1 MKEKNISRLR
11 LVSFFIVLVVIA
23 LVSRLYYIQIIYGD
37 EFSDRADRQYTRPS
51 QNLFDRG
58 SIFLKDKDGRLISGA
73 GIKTGFTVAL
83 NPSILEN
90 ASSTYQALQPILT
103 IDKEMFFKR
112 AGKSEDPYEEI
123 AHHISIDV
131 AEKIQELDITGLR
144 VYKDQWRYYPGNSLA
159 SQTLGFVAFD
169 GDVLTGVYGMER
181 YYNDILNRE
190 GDNLYVNFFAE
201 VFANLNKTIFSQ
213 ANEREGDVVTSLE
226 PSVQLYLESKLREIH
241 SKWNPRLTAG
251 IIINPQNGSIYALAV
266 YPTFDANNFSGEEFT
281 SIFSNP
287 LVENIYEMGS
297 IIKTLTMAAGLDS
310 GAVTAKTTYYDH
322 GFIDI
327 DEYTISNFDSKGRGR
342 VNMQEVL
349 SQSLNTGAV
358 FVSSEMGNDVF
369 AKYMK
374 SYGIGEETGID
385 LPNESAGL
393 ISNLDSPRNI
403 EYATASFG
411 QGIAMTPIATVRAL
425 SVLANGG
432 VLVTPHIAQ
441 VIKYRNGL
449 SKKVSFNDGERVIK
463 EASSREITRMLVK
476 VVDEALLGG
485 TVKITNYSIAAK
497 TGTAQIAKVDE
508 RGYYDDRFLHSFFG
522 YFPAYDPE
530 FLIFLYTVEPKQVRY
545 ASQTLTHPFIDIVK
559 FLTNYYEIPP
569 DR

>member
-11 LVSFFIVLVVIA
+11 IVSIFIVLVVIA
-23 LVSRLYYIQIIYGD
+23 LVSRLYYVQIIYGD

-241 SKWNPRLTAG
+241 SKWNSRLTAG

-322 GFIDI
+322 GFVDI
-327 DEYTISNFDSKGRGR
+327 DGYTISNFDSKGRGR

-358 FVSSEMGNDVF
+358 FVSMEMGNDVF

-374 SYGIGEETGID
+374 SYGVGEETGID

-485 TVKITNYSIAAK
+485 TVKITNYSIAEK

>member
-190 GDNLYVNFFAE
+190 GDNLYVNFFAV

-213 ANEREGDVVTSLE
+213 ANERAGDIVTSLE
-226 PSVQLYLESKLREIH
+226 PSVQLYLESKLRETL

-251 IIINPQNGSIYALAV
+251 IIINPQ
-266 YPTFDANNFSGEEFT
+266 D
-281 SIFSNP
+281 
-287 LVENIYEMGS
+287 
-297 IIKTLTMAAGLDS
+297 
-310 GAVTAKTTYYDH
+310 
-322 GFIDI
+322 
-327 DEYTISNFDSKGRGR
+327 
-342 VNMQEVL
+342 
-349 SQSLNTGAV
+349 
-358 FVSSEMGNDVF
+358 
-369 AKYMK
+369 
-374 SYGIGEETGID
+374 
-385 LPNESAGL
+385 
-393 ISNLDSPRNI
+393 
-403 EYATASFG
+403 
-411 QGIAMTPIATVRAL
+411 
-425 SVLANGG
+425 
-432 VLVTPHIAQ
+432 
-441 VIKYRNGL
+441 
-449 SKKVSFNDGERVIK
+449 
-463 EASSREITRMLVK
+463 
-476 VVDEALLGG
+476 
-485 TVKITNYSIAAK
+485 
-497 TGTAQIAKVDE
+497 
-508 RGYYDDRFLHSFFG
+508 
-522 YFPAYDPE
+522 
-530 FLIFLYTVEPKQVRY
+530 
-545 ASQTLTHPFIDIVK
+545 
-559 FLTNYYEIPP
+559 
-569 DR
+569 

>member
-11 LVSFFIVLVVIA
+11 IVSIFIVLVVIA
-23 LVSRLYYIQIIYGD
+23 LVSRLYYVQIIYGD
-37 EFSDRADRQYTRPS
+37 EFSDRADRQYMRPS

-58 SIFLKDKDGRLISGA
+58 SIFFKDKDGRLISGA

-144 VYKDQWRYYPGNSLA
+144 VYKDQWRFYPGNSLA

-241 SKWNPRLTAG
+241 SKWNSRLTAG

-322 GFIDI
+322 GFVDI
-327 DEYTISNFDSKGRGR
+327 DGYTISNFDSKGRGR

-393 ISNLDSPRNI
+393 ISNLDSPRKI

>member
-1 MKEKNISRLR
+1 M
-11 LVSFFIVLVVIA
+11 LVVIA
-23 LVSRLYYIQIIYGD
+23 LVSRLYYVQIIYGD
-37 EFSDRADRQYTRPS
+37 EFSDRADRQYMRPS

-58 SIFLKDKDGRLISGA
+58 SIFFKDKDGRLISGA

-144 VYKDQWRYYPGNSLA
+144 VYKDQWRFYPGNSLA

-213 ANEREGDVVTSLE
+213 ANERAGDIVTSLE

-241 SKWNPRLTAG
+241 SKWNSRLTAG

-322 GFIDI
+322 GFVDI
-327 DEYTISNFDSKGRGR
+327 DGYTISNFDSKGRGR

-393 ISNLDSPRNI
+393 ISNLDSPRKI

-545 ASQTLTHPFIDIVK
+545 ASQTLTHPFIDTVK

>member
-11 LVSFFIVLVVIA
+11 IVSIFIVLVVIA
-23 LVSRLYYIQIIYGD
+23 LVSRLYYVQIIYGD
-37 EFSDRADRQYTRPS
+37 EFSDRADRQYMRPS

-58 SIFLKDKDGRLISGA
+58 SIFFKDKDGRLISGA

-241 SKWNPRLTAG
+241 SKWNSRLTAG

-393 ISNLDSPRNI
+393 ISNLDSPRKI

>member
-241 SKWNPRLTAG
+241 SKWNSRLTAG

-374 SYGIGEETGID
+374 SYGVGEETGID

>member
-11 LVSFFIVLVVIA
+11 IVSIFIVLVVIA
-23 LVSRLYYIQIIYGD
+23 LVSRLYYVQIIYGD
-37 EFSDRADRQYTRPS
+37 EFSDRADRQYMRPS

-58 SIFLKDKDGRLISGA
+58 SIFFKDKDGRLISGA

-144 VYKDQWRYYPGNSLA
+144 VYKDQWRFYPGNSLA

-213 ANEREGDVVTSLE
+213 ANERAGDIVTSLE

-241 SKWNPRLTAG
+241 SKWNSRLTAG

-322 GFIDI
+322 GFVDI
-327 DEYTISNFDSKGRGR
+327 DGYTISNFDSKGRGR

-393 ISNLDSPRNI
+393 ISNLDSPRKI

-545 ASQTLTHPFIDIVK
+545 ASQTLTHPFIDTVK

>member
-1 MKEKNISRLR
+1 M
-11 LVSFFIVLVVIA
+11 
-23 LVSRLYYIQIIYGD
+23 
-37 EFSDRADRQYTRPS
+37 
-51 QNLFDRG
+51 
-58 SIFLKDKDGRLISGA
+58 
-73 GIKTGFTVAL
+73 
-83 NPSILEN
+83 
-90 ASSTYQALQPILT
+90 
-103 IDKEMFFKR
+103 
-112 AGKSEDPYEEI
+112 
-123 AHHISIDV
+123 
-131 AEKIQELDITGLR
+131 
-144 VYKDQWRYYPGNSLA
+144 
-159 SQTLGFVAFD
+159 
-169 GDVLTGVYGMER
+169 
-181 YYNDILNRE
+181 
-190 GDNLYVNFFAE
+190 
-201 VFANLNKTIFSQ
+201 
-213 ANEREGDVVTSLE
+213 
-226 PSVQLYLESKLREIH
+226 
-241 SKWNPRLTAG
+241 
-251 IIINPQNGSIYALAV
+251 
-266 YPTFDANNFSGEEFT
+266 YPTFDANNLSGEEFT
-281 SIFSNP
+281 SILSNP

-349 SQSLNTGAV
+349 RQSLNTGAV

-374 SYGIGEETGID
+374 SYSIGEETGID

-559 FLTNYYEIPP
+559 FLTNYYAIPP